1 MFVVCWNVPTGNQ
14 SELKLTKSQHL
25 RYTFRLPL
33 THESPV
39 WWSFSSEHSG
49 TCLLG
54 GKWNKLYQKISPG
67 CVCESNEPTSL
78 WWTATLSKQNT
89 VKVKLSKPPITN
101 TVTKDIY
108 KRMSHREQPQIL
120 EDSLFLLAADQ
131 GNWDSPTQIRVHKPA
146 VLVNMTRRPNL
157 LVWFHFHVNFHV
169 ARFSSTYQDCG
180 DAGSYPR
187 YHKARGE
194 ARPRQVCHRASN
206 HSNLWAIHNHQLT

>member
-1 MFVVCWNVPTGNQ
+1 MYQLGTSLNSSWQSHNIYGTRLDSHSLMNHPFGGVSLLNTQEPVCWVENETNCIKRFLQ
-14 SELKLTKSQHL
+14 
-25 RYTFRLPL
+25 
-33 THESPV
+33 
-39 WWSFSSEHSG
+39 
-49 TCLLG
+49 
-54 GKWNKLYQKISPG
+54 G

-180 DAGSYPR
+180 DVGAYPSYHR
-187 YHKARGE
+187 ARGG